1 MDRTYN
7 SVGSNIFFE
16 FGKQKEILLQNGKKR
31 LQKEWCIW
39 LSWTSW
45 RITQHGQY
53 IVGSGES
60 LEVNIQA
67 YLEKLLGKRF
77 QSFQFLSQ
85 FLDVEF
91 NFEDGYQISTFFNR
105 VNEDQWLIFLPNKT
119 EIIIDCSSEKA
130 IESVQTLS
138 SQVKIKNKY
147 KELELPFLNAEVKEI
162 LFEKNELSKIIC
174 TNEFSFDLGLS
185 AWRLQKNDR
194 YQIGRKDYYFDSLEG
209 KSKEIEDKLLDL
221 IGEKIKRISIDSS
234 GMDVRLEFGD
244 GYIFE
249 IFTHSKAE
257 LWKIHSKNE
266 VILHAKV
273 ENAEN

>member
-1 MDRTYN
+1 VDHNQFLEACNLLNTSLINQVMDRTYN

-91 NFEDGYQISTFFNR
+91 NFED
-105 VNEDQWLIFLPNKT
+105 
-119 EIIIDCSSEKA
+119 
-130 IESVQTLS
+130 
-138 SQVKIKNKY
+138 
-147 KELELPFLNAEVKEI
+147 
-162 LFEKNELSKIIC
+162 
-174 TNEFSFDLGLS
+174 
-185 AWRLQKNDR
+185 
-194 YQIGRKDYYFDSLEG
+194 
-209 KSKEIEDKLLDL
+209 
-221 IGEKIKRISIDSS
+221 
-234 GMDVRLEFGD
+234 
-244 GYIFE
+244 
-249 IFTHSKAE
+249 
-257 LWKIHSKNE
+257 
-266 VILHAKV
+266 
-273 ENAEN
+273 